1 MTLHRLPDPVPAS
14 ASVEDRLDNIDA
26 RIDVLID
33 GIKEILSEVTALR
46 QRMEATR

>member
-1 MTLHRLPDPVPAS
+1 MTLHHLPPVPARPLTTD
-14 ASVEDRLDNIDA
+14 ERLDRMDA

-33 GIKEILSEVTALR
+33 GIKEILSEVVALR